1 MTFWTAPPS
10 VLGRRFVDILAQLLV
25 NGLIAGGTYALAAIG
40 YSMVYGALKFI
51 NFAHGSVAM
60 VGAYIAFALALTG
73 LHMPLVYAFL
83 LAMVLTALLGILIE
97 RIAYRPLRRATKLA
111 PLTTAIAVSFIL
123 DAAVM
128 IVMGAD
134 IKTFQ
139 LPVQRG
145 LEIGPVFITPVEG
158 IIIVTSLVF
167 MLLLHFLL
175 SRTRLG
181 KAIRAVADDNTLAEI
196 AGLNSNLI
204 ISAVFAIG
212 SALAAASGIL
222 IGLDT
227 NLQPTMG
234 FTITVKAFAAVVL
247 GGLGNVY
254 GAIAGA
260 FLIGIVENLGVWY
273 IPPVWKD
280 TISYGILILVLFFRP
295 SGIFGK
301 KEETAATVL

>member
-1 MTFWTAPPS
+1 ME
-10 VLGRRFVDILAQLLV
+10 ILAQLLV

-40 YSMVYGALKFI
+40 YSMVYGVLKFI

-60 VGAYIAFALALTG
+60 VGGYIAFVLASFG
-73 LHMPLVYAFL
+73 LKLPLPLAFFL
-83 LAMVLTALLGILIE
+83 SMLLTALVGMLAE
-97 RIAYRPLRRATKLA
+97 RVAYRPLRNAPKLA
-111 PLTTAIAVSFIL
+111 SLTTAIALSFVL

-134 IKTFQ
+134 IRSF
-139 LPVQRG
+139 G
-145 LEIGPVFITPVEG
+145 LTGLRSYRIGVVYITPIQG
-158 IIIVTSLVF
+158 LIIVTSLVF
-167 MLLLHFLL
+167 MVGLYLLL
-175 SRTRLG
+175 TYTKLG
-181 KAIRAVADDNTLAEI
+181 KAIRAVADGVSLAEI
-196 AGLNSNLI
+196 SGINSNLV

-212 SALAAASGIL
+212 SALAAASGAL
-222 IGLDT
+222 IGMDT

-234 FTITVKAFAAVVL
+234 FIITVKAFAAVVL

-260 FLIGIVENLGVWY
+260 FLIGIAENLGVWY

-280 TISYGILILVLFFRP
+280 SIAYGILIVALFFRP

-301 KEETAATVL
+301 KEEAQTTVL